1 MIIMANFQEIS
12 KDYFKKNPQERLE
25 LIQEI
30 YEDIADNI
38 LDRELSKE
46 VLLNLMDVFLKDAEE
61 KEHYETAQVINEIKK
76 LLEK

>member
-1 MIIMANFQEIS
+1 MSNFQEIS

-25 LIQEI
+25 LIQTI
-30 YEDIADNI
+30 YEDIQDNI

-46 VLLNLMDVFLKDAEE
+46 VLLNLMDVFLKDAED

>member
-1 MIIMANFQEIS
+1 MIIMSNFQEIS

-25 LIQEI
+25 LIQTI
-30 YEDIADNI
+30 YEDIQDNI

-46 VLLNLMDVFLKDAEE
+46 VLLNLMDVFLKDAED

>member
-30 YEDIADNI
+30 YDDISDNI